1 MSATSSSLSG
11 ISYFSKILIDG
22 VNSFY
27 HIYNK
32 VQRIEFLPFY
42 LVSSFPLRESKVS
55 TSRELKE
62 LLSVEYRD
70 GRYYLPDF
78 DPRHVKLFTSVEKAN
93 EYWSELQNAKLDLF

>member
-1 MSATSSSLSG
+1 MSATSSLDC
-11 ISYFSKILIDG
+11 ISYFSKVLIDG

-27 HIYNK
+27 HTYNK
-32 VQRIEFLPFY
+32 VQRIELLPFY
-42 LVSSFPLRESKVS
+42 VVSCFPLRESKVS

-93 EYWSELQNAKLDLF
+93 QYWSELQNAKLDLF